1 MKTFD
6 VRLLDSADAA
16 LLRTLSA
23 MFGRAFDD
31 VATYTAAA
39 PDDAYLGRL
48 LASDTFIA
56 LAALADGEVIGGVA
70 AYVLPKFEQ
79 ARSELYLYD
88 LAVDER
94 HRRQGVASA
103 LLERLRALAAE
114 RGIYVRIG
122 QENVTPAL
130 QGLSLVAANYGLP
143 QRNLGTVSVIGPTR
157 MDYAVAIHSVR
168 NAALQLSRFVEDVYG
183 D

>member
-6 VRLLDSADAA
+6 VRVLDSADAEV
-16 LLRTLSA
+16 LRAMAA

-39 PDDAYLGRL
+39 PDDAYLRRL
-48 LASDTFIA
+48 MASETFIT
-56 LAALADGEVIGGVA
+56 LAALADGVVIGGVA

-94 HRRQGVASA
+94 HRRQGVATA

-114 RGIYVRIG
+114 RGIYVVFVQADRDDG
-122 QENVTPAL
+122 PAIAL
-130 QGLSLVAANYGLP
+130 YTK
-143 QRNLGTVSVIGPTR
+143 LG
-157 MDYAVAIHSVR
+157 VR
-168 NAALQLSRFVEDVYG
+168 EDVLHF
-183 D
+183 DIEPKKRPAT